1 MEDSRIATFYSRSSI
16 LDLTPPSFHH
26 STFHHGL
33 VIPLA
38 QQSLNCLKRFA
49 TLGHALANRIDGL
62 NEIFAFRLVQRL
74 EQFEILKVK
83 ANQ

>member
-1 MEDSRIATFYSRSSI
+1 MKPLIEDEGLRIATFYSRSSI

-38 QQSLNCLKRFA
+38 
-49 TLGHALANRIDGL
+49 
-62 NEIFAFRLVQRL
+62 
-74 EQFEILKVK
+74 
-83 ANQ
+83 